1 MQVGCGTARAPH
13 GLEVKF
19 LPFEGPAPSA
29 ENGLIE
35 GYASLF
41 GEADQGG
48 DVVAPG
54 AFGASLRQL
63 AVAGRKVKFL
73 WQHDP
78 ARPIGIW
85 HEVREDA
92 RGLRVRGEILADVA
106 QGTEALALLRAG
118 AVDGLSIGYRTVKA
132 EPCRETG
139 GRRLL
144 EIDLWEVSLVTF
156 PMLPT
161 ARAMLAAPTA
171 AEIMELALAEALAE
185 GAGHLR

>member
-1 MQVGCGTARAPH
+1 MQTDIATARARH

-19 LPFEGPAPSA
+19 TPFDGQAQAA
-29 ENGLIE
+29 ESGLVQ

-54 AFGASLRQL
+54 AFAASLARL
-63 AVAGRKVKFL
+63 AAAGRKVKFL

-78 ARPIGIW
+78 ARPIGVW
-85 HEVREDA
+85 REVREDA
-92 RGLRVRGEILADVA
+92 RGLSVTGEILADVA
-106 QGTEALALLRAG
+106 QGAEALTLIRAG

-132 EPCRETG
+132 EANRETG

-161 ARAMLAAPTA
+161 ARAMLAVPDA

-185 GAGHLR
+185 GAGHPR

>member
-1 MQVGCGTARAPH
+1 MDADWAMARAPH

-19 LPFEGPAPSA
+19 TPFIGPAPGTA
-29 ENGLIE
+29 MIE

-48 DVVAPG
+48 DVVARG
-54 AFGASLRQL
+54 AFGASLQRL
-63 AVAGRKVKFL
+63 AALGRKVKFL

-78 ARPIGIW
+78 ARPIGVW
-85 HEVREDA
+85 HDVREDA
-92 RGLRVRGEILADVA
+92 RGLWVRGEILPEVT
-106 QGTEALALLRAG
+106 QGAEALALMRAG

-132 EPCRETG
+132 EASGKTG

-156 PMLPT
+156 PMLPA
-161 ARAMLAAPTA
+161 ARAMIAAPTA
-171 AEIMELALAEALAE
+171 AEMMELALAEALSE
-185 GAGHLR
+185 GQGPHR

>member
-1 MQVGCGTARAPH
+1 MLMDYGTARAPH

-19 LPFEGPAPSA
+19 LPFEGQAQVA
-29 ENGLIE
+29 DDGVVQ

-54 AFGASLRQL
+54 AFQASLARL
-63 AVAGRKVKFL
+63 AAAGRKVKFL

-78 ARPIGIW
+78 ARPIGVW
-85 HEVREDA
+85 HAVREDA
-92 RGLRVRGEILADVA
+92 RGLNVTGKILAGVA
-106 QGTEALALLRAG
+106 QGSEALALVRAG
-118 AVDGLSIGYRTVKA
+118 AIDGLSIGYRTVRA
-132 EPCRETG
+132 EANRATG

-161 ARAMLAAPTA
+161 ARAMLAAPNA
-171 AEIMELALAEALAE
+171 ADIMELALAEALAE
-185 GAGHLR
+185 CAGNPH